1 MAVFRQGNR
10 LRKGNTM
17 SLATLPPGFT
27 SRIVPRPA
35 VRLAGIRIRTS
46 METAREDVEKLRD
59 NVLPQISR
67 FISGEQDASAYGV
80 SWVTD
85 AGTCS
90 FDYCLAGRKSQ
101 DSTLPCGFEEI
112 VIPAGLYAECTLPSQ
127 EALYCLYDYLYHKW
141 LPKQEESIGIGE
153 TPCYEVY
160 PDHSLTEGQMK
171 LYIPIVS
178 V

>member
-1 MAVFRQGNR
+1 
-10 LRKGNTM
+10 M
-17 SLATLPPGFT
+17 SSATLPPGFS

-46 METAREDVEKLRD
+46 METAREDIEKLRD
-59 NVLPQISR
+59 NALPQISR
-67 FISGEQDASAYGV
+67 FIAGKQDTAAYGV

-90 FDYCLAGRKSQ
+90 FDYCLACRRNRDSALPGR
-101 DSTLPCGFEEI
+101 FEEI
-112 VIPAGLYAECTLPSQ
+112 VIPAGLYAECTLPSR
-127 EALYCLYDYLYHKW
+127 EALYSLYDYLYHKW
-141 LPKQEESIGIGE
+141 LPEQEESIGIGD

-160 PDHSLTEGQMK
+160 PDHGLKEGQMK

-178 V
+178 A